1 MSNLSDFFG
10 GTPARGSGSDPHRQ
24 PAFSQYYSGESNLHP
39 TTIHYDHALRV
50 INRQTAS
57 GSGTP
62 SNRTQ
67 DWTTDVSV
75 GQLGFAQPSTS
86 QYQVYQNQGAQTG
99 TNTFLGSTCWGPN
112 MGSCPSPVATTSY
125 TNMSIIGKAIRLNGT
140 SIGLDQHYAL
150 FTLSENVSGNMTGAT
165 AGFYITPRSVV
176 EAQQIYQRTGGP
188 GMGTLATRNYV
199 KVQAAGVLTNG
210 YIMACGGVSYNQRT
224 KKLVIMERA
233 TGGNGNW
240 RPILIHNAPNPA
252 EYINNNSG
260 YQTALT
266 AAAAV
271 SGARIVGGTGGNI
284 GGVYGGSNEMTLRI
298 RPVLS
303 DDNSVTFLNLAN
315 ENNKIAVV
323 KWPWTGALIGGS
335 FAATTILSDRTT
347 GECYSSTTNTVG
359 DNCGS
364 GAQWQMSL
372 DGKTVM
378 LSSNS
383 YYWGAGLQYVLIN
396 TVTGGLSKLILKHDT
411 THAHYVVP
419 VGASNFLIMT
429 SENTDSTGIFATK
442 INWNDYDVYS
452 GGTGTYTGVL
462 TQPANWRIKLFDST
476 YYTTAYPTIHQHIG
490 VDNKAIVAA
499 ENGTWQA

>member
-24 PAFSQYYSGESNLHP
+24 PAFSQYFSGDSQLHP
-39 TTIHYDHALRV
+39 STIHYDHALRV
-50 INRQTAS
+50 INRQTSS

-62 SNRTQ
+62 ANRIA

-75 GQLGFAQPSTS
+75 SQLGFAQPSS
-86 QYQVYQNQGAQTG
+86 SAYQVYQMGGAQTG

-112 MGSCPSPVATTSY
+112 MGSCPSPASTASSASLATVG
-125 TNMSIIGKAIRLNGT
+125 MSVRLNGT

-150 FTLSENVSGNMTGAT
+150 FTLSELNPIMTGAS
-165 AGFYITPRSVV
+165 AGFYITNRSMVD
-176 EAQQIYQRTGGP
+176 AMQIYKTEGGP
-188 GMGTLATRNYV
+188 GMGTAATRNYV
-199 KVQAAGVLTNG
+199 HVQAAGVLTSG
-210 YIMACGGVSYNQRT
+210 YLMAVGGVSYNQRT

-240 RPILIHNAPNPA
+240 RPVLIHNAPNPA
-252 EYINNNSG
+252 EYINNNAG

-271 SGARIVGGTGGNI
+271 SGARVVGGTGGNI
-284 GGVYGGSNEMTLRI
+284 GGTYGGSNEMVVKI

-303 DDNSVTFLNLAN
+303 DDNSVTFLNHQN
-315 ENNKIAVV
+315 ENLKIAVV

-335 FAATTILSDRTT
+335 FATTTILSDRTT
-347 GECYSSTTNTVG
+347 AECYASTTNATAN
-359 DNCGS
+359 NCGS
-364 GAQWQMSL
+364 GAQWQISL

-383 YYWGAGLQYVLIN
+383 YYYGAGLQYVLIN
-396 TVTGGLSKLILKHDT
+396 TVTGGLSKLIVKHDT

-429 SENTDSTGIFATK
+429 SENTDGTGIFATK

-452 GGTGTYTGVL
+452 GGTGTYAGVL
-462 TQPANWRIKLFDST
+462 AQPANWRMKLFDST
-476 YYTTAYPTIHQHIG
+476 YYTTAYPSIHQHIG

-499 ENGTWQA
+499 ENGTWQAA